1 MNKNNMT
8 TGNSTSQVIGET
20 VGVSALPV
28 VQEINPENRSS
39 TLIISVPNSQDWNDD
54 LNLLSDMF
62 ATLILGG
69 WAVVAQR

>member
-20 VGVSALPV
+20 VGVSALSV
-28 VQEINPENRSS
+28 VPEINPENRSS
-39 TLIISVPNSQDWNDD
+39 TLISSVPSSQDWNDD